1 MKKLLFVSKKFEP
14 VKITRVEINAFLQKK
29 LREFLPKIKSKE
41 IAGSSPPE
49 VFVGRVGYP
58 KVFVGPMVSPLEN
71 SEDLLYTENWFGK
84 SLEEIFAMRFQ
95 AVRGKTTAKVFDL
108 NNKNVQKL
116 QEALLSRKSVEA
128 EVKFKNVPKGFRVS
142 LDHQPFGPSAFIED
156 FKLYPSSTDFKL
168 EKVFYDF
175 DFRANEAIFWLYQNK
190 TPISKIQQALSIG
203 MLGVKRKLVPTRW
216 SITAVDDTIGKFLLE
231 KVKTYPQIN
240 EFRVYYKEY
249 LDNRW
254 IVLMFPSYWQYE
266 SIEAWYPGTIVDSL
280 AIGGDYEGYE
290 FKKEYASIGGC
301 WYAAR
306 AMVAEKL
313 FEERRQAGVLILR
326 EIHQNYIPVGV
337 WNVRETIRNM
347 LREKPEVFDS
357 LEKSLQ
363 YISSKLEIPIEVWI
377 RNSKILR
384 NFYHQSN
391 IKQFLIS
398 SK

>member
-1 MKKLLFVSKKFEP
+1 MKKLLFVSKNFEP
-14 VKITRVEINAFLQKK
+14 IKVTRVEINAFLQTK
-29 LREFLPKIKSKE
+29 LREFLLKIKSKE
-41 IAGSSPPE
+41 ISGSSPPE
-49 VFVGRVGYP
+49 VFVGRIGYP
-58 KVFVGPMVSPLEN
+58 KVFVGPMVSPLED
-71 SEDLLYTENWFGK
+71 SEELLYTENWFGK

-95 AVRGKTTAKVFDL
+95 AVRGKTIAKVKDL

-128 EVKFKNVPKGFRVS
+128 EVKFKHIPRGFRIS

-156 FKLYPSSTDFKL
+156 LKLYPGSTDFKL

-175 DFRANEAIFWLYQNK
+175 DLKADEAIFWLYQNK

-231 KVKTYPQIN
+231 KVKTFQQIN

-306 AMVAEKL
+306 AMVAERL
-313 FEERRQAGVLILR
+313 FEERRQAGVLVLR
-326 EIHQNYIPVGV
+326 EIHKNYIPVGV

-347 LREKPEVFDS
+347 LREKPEIFDN
-357 LEKSLQ
+357 LEKSLR
-363 YISSKLEIPIEVWI
+363 YISSKLEIPIEVCI

-384 NFYHQSN
+384 NFYTQ
-391 IKQFLIS
+391 KKIS
-398 SK
+398 EFII

>member
-1 MKKLLFVSKKFEP
+1 MKKLLFVSKNFEP
-14 VKITRVEINAFLQKK
+14 IKVTRVEINAFLQKK

-41 IAGSSPPE
+41 ISGSSPPE

-71 SEDLLYTENWFGK
+71 SEELLYTENWFGRN
-84 SLEEIFAMRFQ
+84 LEEIFAMRFQ
-95 AVRGKTTAKVFDL
+95 AVRGKTVAKVKDL

-128 EVKFKNVPKGFRVS
+128 EAKFKNVPKGFRIS

-175 DFRANEAIFWLYQNK
+175 DFKANEAIFWLYQNK

-280 AIGGDYEGYE
+280 AIGGDYESYE

-363 YISSKLEIPIEVWI
+363 YISSKLEIPVEVWI

-384 NFYHQSN
+384 NFYSQKKIN
-391 IKQFLIS
+391 EFVL
-398 SK
+398 

>member
-1 MKKLLFVSKKFEP
+1 MKKLLFVSKNFEP
-14 VKITRVEINAFLQKK
+14 IKVTRVEINAFLQTK

-41 IAGSSPPE
+41 ISGSSPPE
-49 VFVGRVGYP
+49 VFVGRIGYP
-58 KVFVGPMVSPLEN
+58 KVFVGPMVSPLED
-71 SEDLLYTENWFGK
+71 SEELLYTENWFGK
-84 SLEEIFAMRFQ
+84 SLEEIFAIRFQ
-95 AVRGKTTAKVFDL
+95 AVRGKTVAKVKDL

-128 EVKFKNVPKGFRVS
+128 EVKFKDVPKGFRIS

-175 DFRANEAIFWLYQNK
+175 DFKANEAIFWLYQNK

-231 KVKTYPQIN
+231 KVKTFQQIN

-249 LDNRW
+249 LDNKW

-306 AMVAEKL
+306 AMVAERL
-313 FEERRQAGVLILR
+313 FEERKQAGVLILR

-337 WNVRETIRNM
+337 WNVRETVRNM
-347 LREKPEVFDS
+347 LKEKPEVFDS

-363 YISSKLEIPIEVWI
+363 YISSKLEIPLEVWV

-384 NFYHQSN
+384 NLFTQKKVSEF
-391 IKQFLIS
+391 IL
-398 SK
+398 

>member
-1 MKKLLFVSKKFEP
+1 MKKLLFVSKNFEP
-14 VKITRVEINAFLQKK
+14 VKVTRVEINAFIQKK

-41 IAGSSPPE
+41 LTGTSPPE
-49 VFVGRVGYP
+49 VFVGRIGYP

-71 SEDLLYTENWFGK
+71 SEELLYTEMWFGK
-84 SLEEIFAMRFQ
+84 SLEEIISMRFQ
-95 AVRGKTTAKVFDL
+95 AVRGKTLAKVSDL
-108 NNKNVQKL
+108 ESKNVRKL
-116 QEALLSRKSVEA
+116 QEALLSARSVEA
-128 EVKFKNVPKGFRVS
+128 EVKFKNTPRGFRLS
-142 LDHQPFGPSAFIED
+142 LDHQPFGPSAFLED

-175 DFRANEAIFWLYQNK
+175 DLKAKEAISWLYQNK

-231 KVKTYPQIN
+231 KVKTFPQIN

-254 IVLMFPSYWQYE
+254 VILMFPSYWQYE
-266 SIEAWYPGTIVDSL
+266 SIEAWYPGTIVESL

-326 EIHQNYIPVGV
+326 EIHPNYIPVGV
-337 WNVRETIRNM
+337 WNVRETVRNM
-347 LREKPEVFDS
+347 LREEPEIFDTI
-357 LEKSLQ
+357 EKSLL
-363 YISSKLEIPIEVWI
+363 YISSKLEIPLKVWI

-384 NFYHQSN
+384 NFYHQAN
-391 IKQFLIS
+391 IKQFLRQ
-398 SK
+398 

>member
-1 MKKLLFVSKKFEP
+1 MKKLLFVSKNFEP

-49 VFVGRVGYP
+49 VFVGRIGYP

-84 SLEEIFAMRFQ
+84 SLEEIFALRFQ
-95 AVRGKTTAKVFDL
+95 AVRGKIAAKVKDL

-128 EVKFKNVPKGFRVS
+128 EVKFKHIPRGFRIS

-175 DFRANEAIFWLYQNK
+175 DFKASEAIFWLYQNK

-203 MLGVKRKLVPTRW
+203 MLGVKRRLVPTRW
-216 SITAVDDTIGKFLLE
+216 SITAVDDIIGKFLLE

-326 EIHQNYIPVGV
+326 EIHKNYIPVGV
-337 WNVRETIRNM
+337 WNVRETVRNM
-347 LREKPEVFDS
+347 IREKPEVFDS

-363 YISSKLEIPIEVWI
+363 YISSKLEIPVEVWI
-377 RNSKILR
+377 RNSRILR
-384 NFYHQSN
+384 NFYSQKKVSE
-391 IKQFLIS
+391 FTL
-398 SK
+398 

>member
-1 MKKLLFVSKKFEP
+1 MKKLLFVSKNFEP
-14 VKITRVEINAFLQKK
+14 IKVTRVEINAFLQKK

-41 IAGSSPPE
+41 ISGSSPPE

-71 SEDLLYTENWFGK
+71 SEELLYTENWFGRN
-84 SLEEIFAMRFQ
+84 LEEIFAMRFQ
-95 AVRGKTTAKVFDL
+95 AVRGKTVAKVKDL

-128 EVKFKNVPKGFRVS
+128 EAKFKNVPKGFRIS

-175 DFRANEAIFWLYQNK
+175 DFKANEAIFWLYQNK

-280 AIGGDYEGYE
+280 AIGGDYESYE

-363 YISSKLEIPIEVWI
+363 HISSKLEIPIEVWI
-377 RNSKILR
+377 RNSRILK
-384 NFYHQSN
+384 NFYTQKKVSE
-391 IKQFLIS
+391 FVL
-398 SK
+398 

>member
-1 MKKLLFVSKKFEP
+1 MKKLLFVSKNFEP
-14 VKITRVEINAFLQKK
+14 IKVTRVEINAFLQRK
-29 LREFLPKIKSKE
+29 LKEFLPKIKSKE
-41 IAGSSPPE
+41 ISGSSPPE

-71 SEDLLYTENWFGK
+71 SEELLYTENWFGR
-84 SLEEIFAMRFQ
+84 SLEEIFALRFQ
-95 AVRGKTTAKVFDL
+95 AVRGKTIAKVKDL

-116 QEALLSRKSVEA
+116 QEALLSRKSIEA
-128 EVKFKNVPKGFRVS
+128 EVKFKNIPKGFRIS

-175 DFRANEAIFWLYQNK
+175 DFKASEAIFWLYQNK

-231 KVKTYPQIN
+231 KVKTFQQIN
-240 EFRVYYKEY
+240 EFRVYFKEY

-306 AMVAEKL
+306 AMVAERL

-337 WNVRETIRNM
+337 WNVRETVRNM
-347 LREKPEVFDS
+347 LKEKPEVFDS

-384 NFYHQSN
+384 NFYSQKKVSE
-391 IKQFLIS
+391 FIS
-398 SK
+398 

>member
-1 MKKLLFVSKKFEP
+1 MKKLLFVSKNFEP

-95 AVRGKTTAKVFDL
+95 AVRGKTTAKVSDL
-108 NNKNVQKL
+108 NNKYVQKL

-128 EVKFKNVPKGFRVS
+128 EAKFKNVPKGFIIS

-175 DFRANEAIFWLYQNK
+175 DFKANEAIFWLYQNK

-231 KVKTYPQIN
+231 KVKTCPQIN

-326 EIHQNYIPVGV
+326 EIHKNYIPVGV

-363 YISSKLEIPIEVWI
+363 YISSRLEIPIEVWI

-384 NFYHQSN
+384 NFYSQKKIN
-391 IKQFLIS
+391 EFIL
-398 SK
+398 

>member
-1 MKKLLFVSKKFEP
+1 MKKLLFVSKNFEP

-58 KVFVGPMVSPLEN
+58 KVFVGPMVSSLEN

-128 EVKFKNVPKGFRVS
+128 EVKFKNIPKGFRVS

-175 DFRANEAIFWLYQNK
+175 DFKANEAIFWLYQNK

-391 IKQFLIS
+391 IKQFLMS

>member
-1 MKKLLFVSKKFEP
+1 MKKLLFVSKNFEP
-14 VKITRVEINAFLQKK
+14 IKVTRVEINAFLQKK

-41 IAGSSPPE
+41 ISGSSPPE

-71 SEDLLYTENWFGK
+71 SEQLLYTENWFGRN
-84 SLEEIFAMRFQ
+84 LEEIFAMRFQ
-95 AVRGKTTAKVFDL
+95 AVRGKTTARVSDL

-175 DFRANEAIFWLYQNK
+175 DFKANEAIFWLYQNK
-190 TPISKIQQALSIG
+190 MPISKIQQALSIG

-313 FEERRQAGVLILR
+313 FEERKQAGVLILR

-363 YISSKLEIPIEVWI
+363 YISSKLEIPVEVWI

-384 NFYHQSN
+384 NFYSQKKIN
-391 IKQFLIS
+391 EFIL
-398 SK
+398 

>member
-1 MKKLLFVSKKFEP
+1 MKKLLFVSKNFEP
-14 VKITRVEINAFLQKK
+14 IKVTRVEINAFLQTK
-29 LREFLPKIKSKE
+29 LRELLPKIKSKE
-41 IAGSSPPE
+41 IYGSSPPE
-49 VFVGRVGYP
+49 VFVGRMGYP
-58 KVFVGPMVSPLEN
+58 KLFIGPIVSPLEN
-71 SEDLLYTENWFGK
+71 SEDLLYTENWFGR
-84 SLEEIFAMRFQ
+84 SLEEIFALRFQ
-95 AVRGKTTAKVFDL
+95 AVRGKTVAKVKDL

-116 QEALLSRKSVEA
+116 QEALLSRRSVEA
-128 EVKFKNVPKGFRVS
+128 EVKFKHIPRGFRIS
-142 LDHQPFGPSAFIED
+142 LYHQPFGPSAFIED

-175 DFRANEAIFWLYQNK
+175 DFKANEAIFWLYQNK
-190 TPISKIQQALSIG
+190 MPISKIQQALSIG
-203 MLGVKRKLVPTRW
+203 MLGVKRRLVPTRW
-216 SITAVDDTIGKFLLE
+216 SITAVDDIIGKFLLE

-290 FKKEYASIGGC
+290 FKKEYANIGGC

-313 FEERRQAGVLILR
+313 FEERRQAGVLVLR

-337 WNVRETIRNM
+337 WNVRETVRNM
-347 LREKPEVFDS
+347 LKEKPEVFDS

-363 YISSKLEIPIEVWI
+363 YISSKLEIPVEVWI
-377 RNSKILR
+377 RNSRILR
-384 NFYHQSN
+384 NFYSQKKVSE
-391 IKQFLIS
+391 FTL
-398 SK
+398 

>member
-1 MKKLLFVSKKFEP
+1 MKKLLFVSKNFEP
-14 VKITRVEINAFLQKK
+14 VKITRVEINAFIQRK
-29 LREFLPKIKSKE
+29 LAEFLPKIKSKE
-41 IAGSSPPE
+41 ISGSSPPE
-49 VFVGRVGYP
+49 VFVGRIGYP

-71 SEDLLYTENWFGK
+71 SEELLYTEKWFGK
-84 SLEEIFAMRFQ
+84 GLEEIFALRFQ
-95 AVRGKTTAKVFDL
+95 AVRGKKAVRIFDL
-108 NNKNVQKL
+108 NNKDVQKM

-128 EVKFKNVPKGFRVS
+128 EAKFKNTPKGFRIS
-142 LDHQPFGPSAFIED
+142 LDHQPFGPSAFLED

-175 DFRANEAIFWLYQNK
+175 DLKASEAIYWLYRNK
-190 TPISKIQQALSIG
+190 VPISKIQQALSIG

-216 SITAVDDTIGKFLLE
+216 SITAVDDAIGKFLLE
-231 KVKTYPQIN
+231 KVKTFPQIS

-290 FKKEYASIGGC
+290 LKKEYASIGGC

-313 FEERRQAGVLILR
+313 FEEGRQAGVLILR
-326 EIHQNYIPVGV
+326 EIHENYIPVGV

-347 LREKPEVFDS
+347 LKERPEIFDS
-357 LEKSLQ
+357 LEKSLA
-363 YISSKLEIPIEVWI
+363 YISSKLEIPLEVWI
-377 RNSKILR
+377 RNSKILKD
-384 NFYHQSN
+384 FYRQFKL
-391 IKQFLIS
+391 KQFF
-398 SK
+398 K

>member
-1 MKKLLFVSKKFEP
+1 MKKLLFVSKNFEP

-49 VFVGRVGYP
+49 VFVGRIGYP
-58 KVFVGPMVSPLEN
+58 KVFVGPMVSPLED
-71 SEDLLYTENWFGK
+71 SEDLLYTERWFGK

-128 EVKFKNVPKGFRVS
+128 EVKFKNIPKGFRIS

-156 FKLYPSSTDFKL
+156 FKLRPSSTDFKL
-168 EKVFYDF
+168 EKAFYDF
-175 DFRANEAIFWLYQNK
+175 DLKASEAIFWLYQNK

-203 MLGVKRKLVPTRW
+203 MLGIKRKLVPTRW

-363 YISSKLEIPIEVWI
+363 YISSRLEIPIEVWI

-391 IKQFLIS
+391 VKRFLMS

>member
-1 MKKLLFVSKKFEP
+1 
-14 VKITRVEINAFLQKK
+14 
-29 LREFLPKIKSKE
+29 
-41 IAGSSPPE
+41 
-49 VFVGRVGYP
+49 
-58 KVFVGPMVSPLEN
+58 
-71 SEDLLYTENWFGK
+71 
-84 SLEEIFAMRFQ
+84 
-95 AVRGKTTAKVFDL
+95 
-108 NNKNVQKL
+108 VQKL

-128 EVKFKNVPKGFRVS
+128 EIKFKNVPKGFRVS

-175 DFRANEAIFWLYQNK
+175 DFKANEAIFWLYQNK
-190 TPISKIQQALSIG
+190 MPISKIQQALSIG

-326 EIHQNYIPVGV
+326 EIHKNYIPVGV

-363 YISSKLEIPIEVWI
+363 YISSRLEIPIEVWI

-384 NFYHQSN
+384 NFYTQ
-391 IKQFLIS
+391 KKIS
-398 SK
+398 EFIL

>member
-1 MKKLLFVSKKFEP
+1 MKKLLFVSKRFEP
-14 VKITRVEINAFLQKK
+14 IKVTRVEINAFLQRK
-29 LREFLPKIKSKE
+29 LKEFLPKIKSKE
-41 IAGSSPPE
+41 ISGSSPPE

-71 SEDLLYTENWFGK
+71 SEDLLYTENWFGR

-95 AVRGKTTAKVFDL
+95 AVRGKTIAKVKDL

-116 QEALLSRKSVEA
+116 QEALLSRKSVEV
-128 EVKFKNVPKGFRVS
+128 EVKFKNVPKGFRIS

-175 DFRANEAIFWLYQNK
+175 DFKASEAIFWLYQNK

-216 SITAVDDTIGKFLLE
+216 SITAIDDTIGKFLLE
-231 KVKTYPQIN
+231 KVKAFQQIN

-254 IVLMFPSYWQYE
+254 VVLMFPSYWQYE

-313 FEERRQAGVLILR
+313 FEERKQAGVLILR

-337 WNVRETIRNM
+337 WNVRETVRNM
-347 LREKPEVFDS
+347 LKEKPEVFDS

-384 NFYHQSN
+384 NFYTQKKVSEF
-391 IKQFLIS
+391 IL
-398 SK
+398 

>member
-14 VKITRVEINAFLQKK
+14 VKITRVEINAFLQEK
-29 LREFLPKIKSKE
+29 LREFLPKIKSKK

-128 EVKFKNVPKGFRVS
+128 EVKFKNIPKGFRVS

-337 WNVRETIRNM
+337 WNVRETIRIM

-384 NFYHQSN
+384 NFYHQTN
-391 IKQFLIS
+391 MKRFLMS

>member
-1 MKKLLFVSKKFEP
+1 MKKLLFVSKNFEP
-14 VKITRVEINAFLQKK
+14 IKVTRVEINAFLQTK

-41 IAGSSPPE
+41 ISGSSPPE
-49 VFVGRVGYP
+49 VFVGRIGYP
-58 KVFVGPMVSPLEN
+58 KVFVGPMVSPLED

-95 AVRGKTTAKVFDL
+95 AVRGKTIAKVKDL

-128 EVKFKNVPKGFRVS
+128 EVKFKHIPRGFRIS

-156 FKLYPSSTDFKL
+156 FKLYPGSTDFKL

-175 DFRANEAIFWLYQNK
+175 DFKADEAIFWLYQNK

-216 SITAVDDTIGKFLLE
+216 SITAVDNTVGKFLLE
-231 KVKTYPQIN
+231 KVKTFQQIN

-280 AIGGDYEGYE
+280 AIGGDYEDYE

-306 AMVAEKL
+306 AMVAERL

-337 WNVRETIRNM
+337 WNVRETVRNM

-357 LEKSLQ
+357 LERSLQ
-363 YISSKLEIPIEVWI
+363 YISSKLEIPLEVWV

-384 NFYHQSN
+384 NFYSQ
-391 IKQFLIS
+391 KKIS
-398 SK
+398 EFII

>member
-1 MKKLLFVSKKFEP
+1 MKKLLFVSKNFEP
-14 VKITRVEINAFLQKK
+14 IKVTRVEINGFLQTK

-41 IAGSSPPE
+41 IYGSSPPE
-49 VFVGRVGYP
+49 VFVGRIGYP
-58 KVFVGPMVSPLEN
+58 KVFIGPIASPLEN
-71 SEDLLYTENWFGK
+71 SEDLLYTENWFGR
-84 SLEEIFAMRFQ
+84 SLEEIFALRFQ
-95 AVRGKTTAKVFDL
+95 AVRGKTVAKVKDL
-108 NNKNVQKL
+108 NNKNIQKL
-116 QEALLSRKSVEA
+116 QEALLSRRSVEA
-128 EVKFKNVPKGFRVS
+128 EVKFKHIPRGFRIS

-175 DFRANEAIFWLYQNK
+175 DFKANEAIFWLYQNK
-190 TPISKIQQALSIG
+190 MPISKIQQALSIG
-203 MLGVKRKLVPTRW
+203 MLGVKRRLVPTRW
-216 SITAVDDTIGKFLLE
+216 SITAVDDIIGRFLLE

-313 FEERRQAGVLILR
+313 FEERRQAGVLVLR

-337 WNVRETIRNM
+337 WNVRETVRNM

-363 YISSKLEIPIEVWI
+363 YISSELEIPVEIWI
-377 RNSKILR
+377 RNSRILR
-384 NFYHQSN
+384 NFYSQKKVSE
-391 IKQFLIS
+391 FTL
-398 SK
+398 

>member
-14 VKITRVEINAFLQKK
+14 IKITRVEINAFLQRK
-29 LREFLPKIKSKE
+29 LKEFLPKIKSKE
-41 IAGSSPPE
+41 IVGSSPPE

-71 SEDLLYTENWFGK
+71 SENLLYTENWFGK

-95 AVRGKTTAKVFDL
+95 AVRGKTATKVFDL

-128 EVKFKNVPKGFRVS
+128 EAKFRNIPRGFRIS
-142 LDHQPFGPSAFIED
+142 LDHQPFGPSAFLEE

-168 EKVFYDF
+168 EKVFYDY
-175 DFRANEAIFWLYQNK
+175 DFKANEAIFWLYQNK
-190 TPISKIQQALSIG
+190 VPISKIQQAFSIG
-203 MLGVKRKLVPTRW
+203 MLGIKRKLVPTRW

-231 KVKTYPQIN
+231 KVKTYSQIN

-254 IVLMFPSYWQYE
+254 IILMFPSYWQYE

-290 FKKEYASIGGC
+290 FKREYASIGGC

-326 EIHQNYIPVGV
+326 EIHENYVPVGV
-337 WNVRETIRNM
+337 WNVRETVRNM
-347 LREKPEVFDS
+347 LRERPEIFNS
-357 LEKSLQ
+357 LEKSLS
-363 YISSKLEIPIEVWI
+363 YISSKLEIPLEVWI

-384 NFYHQSN
+384 NFYQQSN
-391 IKQFLIS
+391 IKQFLK
-398 SK
+398 SKK